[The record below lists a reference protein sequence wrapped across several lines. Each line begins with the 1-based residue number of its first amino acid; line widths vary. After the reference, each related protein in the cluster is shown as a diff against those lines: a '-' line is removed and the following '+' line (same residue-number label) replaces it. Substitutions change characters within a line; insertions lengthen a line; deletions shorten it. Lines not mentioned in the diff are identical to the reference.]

1 MTPRRGQGDSPAA
14 DLSRE
19 PADAPVPGAVGEAP
33 DAGPVG
39 DAELLLSASDQTVAD
54 SDQSLSD
61 SDQTSSDIDQTS
73 SESDQIAADRDQAAS
88 DRDLAAGVDRH
99 EYQITREI
107 RERSR
112 EQRGLSAQARLQ
124 AANQRDA
131 VAEARDVAALARDRV
146 SAARDQ
152 AMAQTDTA
160 ALEATSRGDLSV
172 ERLVRAIKQRR
183 RAAEYRLFAAENRA
197 MAADDRHAAATDRQC
212 AADERLRALADRE
225 DLAAQLALAQTDPLT
240 GARTR
245 AAGLAD
251 LDRELDRCRRT
262 DTLFVVA
269 YADITG
275 LKKVNDALGHAASD
289 ELLRRLASLFKTHL
303 RPYDLIVRLG
313 SGEFLCAIPNMP
325 EADVR
330 ERFAAI
336 SGELAAGREP
346 AGVRTGF
353 ATLRDGEGAAELIAR
368 ADAEL
373 RRQ

>member
-1 MTPRRGQGDSPAA
+1 MTPKTGQGDSPAA
-14 DLSRE
+14 DVSYER
-19 PADAPVPGAVGEAP
+19 AEAP
-33 DAGPVG
+33 DPEAVG
-39 DAELLLSASDQTVAD
+39 NDELLLSASDQTVAD
-54 SDQSLSD
+54 SDQTLSD

-88 DRDLAAGVDRH
+88 DRDLAGGADRQEH
-99 EYQITREI
+99 EITREI
-107 RERSR
+107 REHSR

-124 AANQRDA
+124 AASHRDA

-152 AMAQTDTA
+152 AMAQMDTG

-172 ERLVRAIKQRR
+172 ERLVRAVKQRR

-197 MAADDRHAAATDRQC
+197 MAADDRRAAAADRQS
-212 AADERLRALADRE
+212 AAEERLRALADRE
-225 DLAAQLALAQTDPLT
+225 DLAAALALAETDPLT

-251 LDRELDRCRRT
+251 LDRELERCRRT
-262 DTLFVVA
+262 GTLFVVA
-269 YADITG
+269 YADVTG
-275 LKKVNDALGHAASD
+275 LKKVNDTRGHAAGD
-289 ELLRRLASLFKTHL
+289 DLLRRLADLFKTHL
-303 RPYDLIVRLG
+303 RPYDLIVRVG
-313 SGEFLCAIPNMP
+313 GDEFLCAIPNMS

-336 SGELAAGREP
+336 GGELAAGSDP
-346 AGVRTGF
+346 AGIRTGF
-353 ATLRDGEGAAELIAR
+353 ATLGDGDGAAELIAR

-373 RRQ
+373 IRSRHQ